1 MKAQQSLHRARA
13 ELLHRSNGE
22 RERKAL
28 EKLRDKDWTLALR
41 FRLTAEL
48 RAEIDSMSAAWEA
61 DRNAAK
67 AKQADLEKLLERLKR
82 DKELTCSRLMQ
93 EITELQRLYART
105 GAEREMMIEVLR
117 PEIRAAEL
125 DHVRHQDEL
134 EREIARLEGLRIS
147 ETQKLKAEV
156 GRLNAALTGVCEDLA
171 EERQRKKALQAS
183 MGMEIERLRAD
194 GERLTSELA
203 QSQMLHAKDVA
214 ELRADRN
221 NLAVELQHT
230 KESLTREIGEER
242 DAKDKQAKELSEALL
257 YLKAKKEQNEA
268 RLTSEL
274 KATEDRRKAEVQ
286 ALNGKV
292 KHLRTLQQ
300 QALDTVVK
308 GGKARQAAFMES
320 LKTPGKKDSPYWR
333 GDPLLDPESAQA
345 LANDDAAILATP
357 VPPIADVGL
366 QPPKKKQTP
375 ASAREQTEARLLVQ
389 EQVPPYTHISADV
402 YQGS

>member
-1 MKAQQSLHRARA
+1 M
-13 ELLHRSNGE
+13 HRSNGE

-357 VPPIADVGL
+357 VPPIADMGL
-366 QPPKKKQTP
+366 QPPKKKQTA

>member
-1 MKAQQSLHRARA
+1 MKLVKAQQSLHRARA

-230 KESLTREIGEER
+230 KREPHAR
-242 DAKDKQAKELSEALL
+242 D
-257 YLKAKKEQNEA
+257 
-268 RLTSEL
+268 
-274 KATEDRRKAEVQ
+274 
-286 ALNGKV
+286 
-292 KHLRTLQQ
+292 
-300 QALDTVVK
+300 
-308 GGKARQAAFMES
+308 
-320 LKTPGKKDSPYWR
+320 WR
-333 GDPLLDPESAQA
+333 GEGCQGQAGQGVVRGAAVPEGEKGAERG
-345 LANDDAAILATP
+345 AA
-357 VPPIADVGL
+357 D
-366 QPPKKKQTP
+366 K
-375 ASAREQTEARLLVQ
+375 
-389 EQVPPYTHISADV
+389 
-402 YQGS
+402 